1 MRALLISVLAATLVG
16 CTCLP
21 ASDPNAAH
29 IDSKPVAFKADAQNA
44 KLTIAANTH
53 TPPSTRFGK
62 KTNSVAKRAKHTIA
76 GKMEPL
82 PSAQLNDEANPVT
95 EKAKAAIAA
104 IMENPA
110 SAEFG
115 ETKRA
120 VKSLLGEPL
129 ETICGYVK
137 GKNASGKDTG
147 EMPFLYIINR
157 DEAYLVDGSNLT
169 AETVYRTLCNEEGA
183 AGRERHYPPAR

>member
-29 IDSKPVAFKADAQNA
+29 IDSKPVAFKAAAQNA

-62 KTNSVAKRAKHTIA
+62 KTNPVAKRAKHTIA

-82 PSAQLNDEANPVT
+82 PSAQLNDEADPVT
-95 EKAKAAIAA
+95 EKAKATIAA
-104 IMENPA
+104 MMENPA

-115 ETKRA
+115 KTKRA
-120 VKSLLGEPL
+120 VKNLLGEPL

-137 GKNASGKDTG
+137 GKNASGGETG
-147 EMPFLYIINR
+147 EMPFLYIVQHN
-157 DEAYLVDGSNLT
+157 EAYLVDGTSPL
-169 AETVYRTLCNEEGA
+169 AETVYGVLCN
-183 AGRERHYPPAR
+183 